1 MKVFDTAEVATL
13 LGVLAAWLGCIVLA
27 TILLYARREY
37 GRRKSRTIGAILIDT
52 SLGFALLV
60 LVLGAVPFVRIV
72 WPAFLPMWG
81 ARLLNVGGLVLVVWF
96 AAGRLIAW
104 LLKGDGGQT
113 APSPRHRGVPGGGE
127 GE

>member
-1 MKVFDTAEVATL
+1 MQAFDAGEVVAL
-13 LGVLAAWLGCIVLA
+13 LGVMAAWAGCLVLAAV
-27 TILLYARREY
+27 LLYARREY

-60 LVLGAVPFVRIV
+60 LLLGAVPFVRIV
-72 WPAFLPMWG
+72 WPAFLPMWA

-113 APSPRHRGVPGGGE
+113 APSPRNRGIE
-127 GE
+127 